1 MKLIVGLGNPGKIY
15 QGSRHNIG
23 CAAVEAFAR
32 AHAVT
37 FKRERLS
44 LAFTAKCEIAAET
57 VILATPLTFM
67 NLSGGAVKALF
78 KKYEIA
84 PAQFLAVCD
93 DLDLTPGDIRIK
105 PRGSSGGHNGINS
118 IIDALETN
126 EFARLRIGIGRPP
139 ALLEPAEFV
148 LMPFLKKDTASIK
161 DALSK
166 AVSAMECW
174 LAQGVTCAMN
184 SYNQRQ
190 TKENEA

>member
-23 CAAVEAFAR
+23 FAAVEAFAR
-32 AHAVT
+32 AHEVT
-37 FKRERLS
+37 FKRERLV
-44 LAFTAKCEIAAET
+44 LAFTAKCEIATET
-57 VILATPLTFM
+57 VILAMPFTFM

-78 KKYEIA
+78 KKYEIT
-84 PAQFLAVCD
+84 PAQFLLVCD
-93 DLDLTPGDIRIK
+93 YLDLALGDIRIK
-105 PRGSSGGHNGINS
+105 PRGSSGGHNGMHS

-148 LMPFLKKDTASIK
+148 LMPFLKKDAASVK

-166 AVSAMECW
+166 AVPAIECW
-174 LAQGVTCAMN
+174 LTQGMSCAMN